1 MSNIQKI
8 RAELLI
14 DEFRRIY
21 SRVKGLEDAEVMGS
35 PSPELYTVFK
45 RLDELA
51 ALDVD
56 EKFIYEILKSPDL
69 DSLIAEISRFRF
81 LYNLR
86 LENEKA
92 KSLLES
98 SSIWETLR
106 NFTFYPNY
114 LQLARTEYTGSGLK
128 SGDCVLFLGS
138 GPLPLSLIELCHEY
152 NLSGIGVEQDGK
164 RADLSRQVIAR
175 LGLSERIKIIDGNH
189 FSLPLE
195 TRCDLY
201 MVAAQ
206 AEPKREVFE
215 QLARVLPEGSKVSY
229 RLYEKGLRRILDG
242 SSLFELPSG
251 FEEYLRVQ
259 PEPPVNNTVVFLKK
273 RQKRFQAIAVRSVV
287 LYLKTIFFN
296 FLLRLCLVCR

>member
-8 RAELLI
+8 EAELI
-14 DEFRRIY
+14 IFEFHQIY
-21 SRVKGLEDAEVMGS
+21 SQVKGLGETDILEN
-35 PSPELYTVFK
+35 PSPKLYSLFK

-56 EKFIYEILKSPDL
+56 EKSIDAILKSPDF

-81 LYNLR
+81 LYNLK

-92 KSLLES
+92 KNLLES
-98 SSIWETLR
+98 SDPWETLR
-106 NFTFYPNY
+106 KFTFYPNY

-128 SGDCVLFLGS
+128 PGDCVLFLGS
-138 GPLPLSLIELCHEY
+138 GPLPLSLIVLCREY
-152 NLSGIGVEQDGK
+152 GLSGIGVEQDGK
-164 RADLSRQVIAR
+164 RASLSRQVISY
-175 LGLSERIKIIDGNH
+175 LGLSESIEIIEGNH
-189 FSLPLE
+189 FSLPLK
-195 TRCDLY
+195 THCDLY

-215 QLARVLPEGSKVSY
+215 QIAKVLPEGSKVSY
-229 RLYEKGLRRILDG
+229 RLYKKGLRRVLDG

-251 FEEYLRVQ
+251 FEEYLRID

-273 RQKRFQAIAVRSVV
+273 K
-287 LYLKTIFFN
+287 
-296 FLLRLCLVCR
+296 